1 VVSYNTL
8 TKSSITYITAA
19 SPVKLVGRARLY
31 PPSSTCL
38 FSERQIPLQTRSQ
51 HPSNITLEEHRLDIS
66 NTSYG
71 TALLFEQLY
80 FTTSRYGRLSRAL
93 VRSTHMY
100 LTKTRSL
107 PQPWT
112 VISQLQPL
120 PVEVVVVATT
130 VSKTATDVHLFRNTY
145 DCPAVRHQNK
155 RHPAIRNTALS
166 LDISQSNTL
175 DDSLLDR
182 IWLTMM
188 LGGDSSHRAAE
199 CPTKGTPT
207 CYNCGEKGHVSREC
221 QNPQAEKTC
230 YRCGGTGHISREC
243 TKEGGAGMG
252 GAPMGGAGGGQECYK
267 CGERGHIARNCSQ
280 GGGYGG
286 GQQQGGYGGGRGGY
300 GGGAQGGGY
309 GGARQTTCYSCGG
322 FGHMS
327 RDCTQ
332 GQKCY
337 NCECLASASTFDTH

>member
-1 VVSYNTL
+1 VGSYNTL

-31 PPSSTCL
+31 PTSSTCL
-38 FSERQIPLQTRSQ
+38 FSERQIPLQARSQ
-51 HPSNITLEEHRLDIS
+51 HPSNTTLEEHRLDIS

-80 FTTSRYGRLSRAL
+80 FTTSRYGRLSRAFA
-93 VRSTHMY
+93 RSTHMY

-112 VISQLQPL
+112 VTNLHLPR
-120 PVEVVVVATT
+120 PVEVVAVAIT
-130 VSKTATDVHLFRNTY
+130 VSKTATHGHLFRNTY
-145 DCPAVRHQNK
+145 NHPAVRHQTE
-155 RHPAIRNTALS
+155 RHPAIRSTALS
-166 LDISQSNTL
+166 VDIPQFNTL
-175 DDSLLDR
+175 DDSLLNQ

-337 NCECLASASTFDTH
+337 NCEFLASASTFDTY